1 MALRYGFFNSK
12 NGDRKYDAID
22 ISSIFDGIIE
32 DGVFG
37 TIGEQFTVTPG
48 EGLQVI
54 VGSGKAWFHHTWTS
68 NDAPIP
74 LNLETPDITLDR
86 YDAVVLEINNEE
98 NVRANAIKILK
109 GTSQSIPQK
118 PSLIKSETVNQYPL
132 AYVLVKHGSSS
143 ITSSEIEI
151 MVGKGECPF
160 VTGPLES
167 VPVDQLFSQWESD
180 FNVWFDNVQ
189 AQLEGDIATNLQKQI
204 DEIKEKEQ
212 TEGVYFKK
220 STPYD
225 EFFDQTG
232 NKLKT
237 PEGWQLGDVRHTMKS
252 DIGEDWYLCN
262 GDYIPNTDGELE
274 PFIQLNE
281 TAIRS
286 INIDRG
292 ADSAIITNL
301 DSSDVSSTDYPQTL
315 QVANGMYFI
324 FLGGSLPTLYFS
336 EDLEHWQ
343 KATFGSIQLLSGRKV
358 VYIKGKY
365 YIFSKTYSPLA
376 SGDDLTTFKV
386 LESTDLLSWSE
397 KVINV
402 DQTGA
407 GGSSRSSRNKYLGYI
422 GELNGRVVFIF
433 SADSSNYNYSPKVGI
448 ADNMDST
455 VYVMKDSINSSSV
468 YSNIVPVRGQT
479 STTLANV
486 IDNKLYLV
494 LGNDGDK
501 TYYVYRYRV
510 EGNNFVQELRNA
522 IPSTLR
528 AGTDQIGDFIKVENA
543 YFLAAVDSVWA
554 SEDLVSWTRVTS
566 GGSMLS
572 SMAALYTAE
581 NKYFYHVSAYNMA
594 QLITQEDHAA
604 IYAFLYSDG
613 AAYGG
618 RAVLNPDFPDKSY
631 NRFRVM
637 GVVERSG
644 VMHVIYMG
652 GTSTD
657 DYGSDGIKKFI
668 LKSPFDSAKLPTIS
682 LEGTYSYVKA
692 KE

>member
-86 YDAVVLEINNEE
+86 YDAVILEINNEE

-132 AYVLVKHGSSS
+132 AYILVKHGSSS

-167 VPVDQLFSQWESD
+167 VSVDQLFSQWESD

-212 TEGVYFKK
+212 AEGVYFKK

-237 PEGWQLGDVRHTMKS
+237 PEGWRLGDVRHTIKS

-262 GDYIPNTDGELE
+262 GDYIPNTNGELE

-281 TAIRS
+281 KAIRS

-292 ADSAIITNL
+292 TDSAIITNL
-301 DSSDVSSTDYPQTL
+301 DSSDVSSEDDLQQTL

-324 FLGGSLPTLYFS
+324 FIGGSLPTLYFS
-336 EDLEHWQ
+336 DDLEHWQ
-343 KATFGSIQLLSGRKV
+343 KATFGSIRLTDGRKV

-365 YIFSKTYSPLA
+365 YIFSKHYSVLA
-376 SGDDLTTFKV
+376 GSGDLTTFKV
-386 LESTDLLSWSE
+386 LESTNLLFWSE
-397 KVINV
+397 KVINL

-407 GGSSRSSRNKYLGYI
+407 SGSKSSRNKYLGYI

-433 SADSSNYNYSPKVGI
+433 SADNSSYSYAPKVGI

-455 VYVMKDSINSSSV
+455 VYVTEDSINSNSV
-468 YSNIVPVRGQT
+468 YSNIIPVRGQT

-501 TYYVYRYRV
+501 NYYIYRYRV

-522 IPSTLR
+522 IPTLR
-528 AGTDQIGDFIKVENA
+528 AGTELIGDFIKVENV
-543 YFLAAVDSVWA
+543 YFLAAENGVWS
-554 SEDLVSWTRVTS
+554 SEDLVSWTRLTS
-566 GGSMLS
+566 DSRSLYD
-572 SMAALYTAE
+572 MAALYTAE
-581 NKYFYHVSAYNMA
+581 NKYFYHVAYYRTGSVD
-594 QLITQEDHAA
+594 LEDHAA
-604 IYAFLYSDG
+604 IYAFLCSDG
-613 AAYGG
+613 VAYGE
-618 RAVLNPDFPDKSY
+618 RMILNPDFPDKSY
-631 NRFRVM
+631 TYFRIM
-637 GVVERSG
+637 GVAERSG
-644 VMHVIYMG
+644 VMHVVYMG
-652 GTSTD
+652 GTSRD
-657 DYGSDGIKKFI
+657 NYGYDGIKKFI
-668 LKSPFDSAKLPTIS
+668 LKSPLDSAKLPTIS
-682 LEGTYSYVKA
+682 LEGTYSYVKV